1 MKIWI
6 IDDDAS
12 TRLLI
17 RALILETDADPSEI
31 LEMSSAE
38 EALQA
43 LARGQ
48 SADVYLVDINMT
60 GMSGLEFCTALR
72 QSEYN
77 ISEYLPY
84 IIVITYTQAEE
95 TPGAVLDAGAND
107 YLSKPVNRKVLHTR
121 LRVAGKLIDHD
132 RNFANYKYAQSVISL
147 GFAHAGVPAAIL
159 DVQEP
164 PPNTYIVYAN
174 IAMLNL
180 IQTGADAALGHSL
193 AKFQSWQQEMMDT
206 CSLSFASGKPF
217 SSKLLS
223 DSPYF
228 TSLDLRVSGYPICVP
243 GEAVTQYLILEE
255 PFSFS

>member
-17 RALILETDADPSEI
+17 RALILESDAEPSEI
-31 LEMSSAE
+31 LEMASAE
-38 EALQA
+38 EALAA
-43 LARGQ
+43 LNHGK
-48 SADVYLVDINMT
+48 SADVYLVDLNMP
-60 GMSGLEFCTALR
+60 GMSGQEFCRTLR
-72 QSEYN
+72 ASEFN
-77 ISEYLPY
+77 QSEYLPY

-95 TPGAVLDAGAND
+95 TPGEVLDAGAND

-121 LRVAGKLIDHD
+121 LRVAGKLIDQARD
-132 RNFANYKYAQSVISL
+132 YAGYKYAQSVISL
-147 GFAHAGVPAAIL
+147 GFAHAAVPAAIL

-193 AKFQSWQQEMMDT
+193 AKFQSWQKDMMEA
-206 CSLSFASGKPF
+206 CSVSFASAKPF
-217 SSKLLS
+217 SCKLLS

-228 TSLDLRVSGYPICVP
+228 TSLDLRVSGYPICLP
-243 GEAVTQYLILEE
+243 GADVTQYLILEE
-255 PFSFS
+255 PFVMG